1 MMVANCSKNNQV
13 MVANCSKNNQVL
25 EANCYKSKVM
35 HSSCSKNMDNCRKN
49 LVLLLNY
56 NKSKVPVV
64 EVEEGH
70 NGYFST
76 VHVPV
81 RNVHE
86 EDRRMH

>member
-1 MMVANCSKNNQV
+1 MVAS
-13 MVANCSKNNQVL
+13 CSKNNQVL
-25 EANCYKSKVM
+25 EANCYKSKGM
-35 HSSCSKNMDNCRKN
+35 PSNCSKIMDNCSKN

-56 NKSKVPVV
+56 NKGKVPVV

-70 NGYFST
+70 NGYIST
-76 VHVPV
+76 VPVPV